1 MKTAMLVLGV
11 RANSVMMMATVDRF
25 ALRLLGPFRL
35 LKPGG
40 ERIEIPSKKGLAVVA
55 MLAMA
60 RDGERTRGWL
70 QDKLWGKRQPTEARG
85 SLRRELSNL
94 RKLLNQDATP
104 LLICER
110 DRVRLRLEM
119 IDVDARL
126 GEDRPAGDEF
136 LEGLDIAGEDGF
148 EEWLR
153 EQRGALAREDKS
165 RQAAQQSAMEP
176 QPPRQQP
183 LPAHIVD
190 TSKPPRG
197 FEGKPALAVMPFANL
212 TGESAH
218 DYLAEGISEEL
229 IDRLSRIRWLPVI
242 ARNSSF
248 SFPEGT
254 DRKLVS
260 RNLGARY
267 LLEGRVRRDQD
278 GYLISASLI
287 DAANEHTVWAHR
299 FALQSL
305 TSRDSFGQF
314 VTELVSHLD
323 TRIDHAEQIRT
334 RGKRQDNLT
343 VSDLIWRGRWHLNRL
358 TRADSDMAQKL
369 FSEARTLDPDSPEAL
384 IQSTF
389 ALGWAIWAGRESTE
403 RIFEMRRLAQDAIY
417 ADRDDGRGYML
428 AGIAEMWLRHPLVAR
443 ELLQQAIALNPS
455 LAMAHA
461 QLGTSFS
468 LAGEPD
474 QAIVHLKTALRLSSN
489 DLHNFYTLT
498 ELALAFGMLGQ
509 WSEAIEH
516 ADHAIARR
524 HAYWYAHVIKIN
536 ALARAGELEA
546 ARAAL
551 DELLMAKPD
560 FSVRFFDWL
569 PFVDRKWPDHF
580 IDGLKMV
587 PTDRTGWLAG
597 EDRDATA

>member
-1 MKTAMLVLGV
+1 
-11 RANSVMMMATVDRF
+11 MMATVDRF

-35 LKPGG
+35 QKPGG

-110 DRVRLRLEM
+110 DRVQLRLEM

-153 EQRGALAREDKS
+153 EQRSALARKDKT
-165 RQAAQQSAMEP
+165 RREAQQSANEP
-176 QPPRQQP
+176 QASPRQPP

-197 FEGKPALAVMPFANL
+197 FEGKPALAVMPFVNL
-212 TGESAH
+212 TGEAAH

-229 IDRLSRIRWLPVI
+229 IDRLSRVRWLPVI

-260 RNLGARY
+260 RSLGARY
-267 LLEGRVRRDQD
+267 LLEGRVRRDQE

-287 DAANEHTVWAHR
+287 DAANEHTVWAHK

-305 TSRDSFGQF
+305 TSKDSFGQF

-334 RGKRQDNLT
+334 RSKRQDNLT

-358 TRADSDMAQKL
+358 TRADSELAQKL
-369 FSEARTLDPDSPEAL
+369 FAEARALDPDSAEAL

-389 ALGWAIWAGRESTE
+389 AFGWAIWAGRGTPE

-443 ELLQQAIALNPS
+443 ELLQQAISLNPS

-474 QAIVHLKTALRLSSN
+474 SAIVHLRNALRLSSN
-489 DLHNFYTLT
+489 DLHIFYTLT
-498 ELALAFGMLGQ
+498 ELALAFGMLGR

-536 ALARAGELEA
+536 ALARAGELPA

-551 DELLMAKPD
+551 EELLMAKPD
-560 FSVRFFDWL
+560 FSVRFLDWL

-580 IDGLKMV
+580 IEGLKMV
-587 PTDRTGWLAG
+587 PTDRTEWLTG
-597 EDRDATA
+597 EDRGATA